1 MPVPLTS
8 DRRGFQRL
16 RTLSLIWM
24 LHVIVIVNRVELV
37 NHEMVFSG
45 TIFDESQNMGYM
57 NHWVKM
63 ETKKR
68 GVNGVQNPGFEKNLQ
83 RV

>member
-8 DRRGFQRL
+8 DRREFQRL

-37 NHEMVFSG
+37 NHEMVVSG

-57 NHWVKM
+57 SHAERN
-63 ETKKR
+63 EI
-68 GVNGVQNPGFEKNLQ
+68 
-83 RV
+83 